1 MSVTLTC
8 ELWQFAVPCVRSSP
22 PARTR
27 GDVQGEWRRAPL
39 FSYSDISCLEYRNA
53 RPCMYIHASQISR
66 VRSRTDHIRA
76 SNCFLVKVGPCRSF
90 FPLSS
95 LPERNER
102 FRFSSGK
109 FRETLTARPIVFS
122 FSFFLSLF
130 IIIFFFLIQQ
140 RIEGKSLGGYSKMT
154 IERHLSYNSWVKNGS
169 IAIK

>member
-1 MSVTLTC
+1 MNFDSLPCLVSGVRRLLERGETSKVSDGEPPFFRIPIFRASNIVTH
-8 ELWQFAVPCVRSSP
+8 VPVCIYMRVK
-22 PARTR
+22 
-27 GDVQGEWRRAPL
+27 
-39 FSYSDISCLEYRNA
+39 F
-53 RPCMYIHASQISR
+53 HAFVHEPI
-66 VRSRTDHIRA
+66 IRA

-109 FRETLTARPIVFS
+109 FRETLTTRHIVFS